1 MKPIKVL
8 EIQGSVGPGGS
19 ERHTLILS
27 KGLKRS
33 DDFDVVIIGP
43 YSRNPEMFQ
52 ELRSLGIPCHEVD
65 LEHKTKFVRSL
76 KSIVKVIKD
85 QEIDVIHTHLRNADV
100 YGIIAGI
107 LTRIPVVTT
116 LHGRTG
122 PLDGTSTAKSKFI
135 KCLHAQLL
143 RHGTKKIIA
152 ISDFVKEFNVKDLS
166 LDPSKI
172 EVIHNCTE
180 TDRFDITFDVAAF
193 RKELGVQSHEK
204 LVSLIGGI
212 SRQKGAHH
220 FVEIADI
227 IAKRQ
232 GNVKFLV
239 AGFGDFE
246 DEMKRRVQRKGLSG
260 RFIFAGWRSDVP
272 KLLHATDILVV
283 AAHQEGFGRIIAEA
297 MAASR
302 PVVAFASGGVPEIIV
317 HGETGYLVTYGD
329 IEGMA
334 SYVLELLQ
342 DEAKCKALGRNG
354 RQHLEEHFSPE
365 VFIERTKNVLES
377 VIG

>member
-33 DDFDVVIIGP
+33 DDFDVAIIGP
-43 YSRNPEMFQ
+43 YFRNPEMFQ
-52 ELRSLGIPCHEVD
+52 EVRSLGIPCYEID

-76 KSIVKVIKD
+76 KSIIGVIRD
-85 QEIDVIHTHLRNADV
+85 QEIDVIHTHLRNADI
-100 YGIIAGI
+100 YGIVAGMLAI
-107 LTRIPVVTT
+107 IPVIAT

-122 PLDGTSTAKSKFI
+122 SLEGRSTFKSKFM
-135 KCLHAQLL
+135 KLLHSQLL
-143 RHGTKKIIA
+143 RYGTKRILA
-152 ISDFVKEFNVKDLS
+152 ISNFVKEFNVKDLS

-172 EVIHNCTE
+172 EVIYNCTE
-180 TDRFDITFDVAAF
+180 TDRFDITLDVSAF
-193 RKELGVQSHEK
+193 RKDLGVQSRDK
-204 LVSLIGGI
+204 VVSLIGGI

-220 FVEIADI
+220 FVEVASIVAR
-227 IAKRQ
+227 RQ
-232 GNVKFLV
+232 GNIKFLI

-246 DEMKRRVQRKGLSG
+246 DEMRKRVRTKGLSSC
-260 RFIFAGWRSDVP
+260 FIFAGWRSDVP
-272 KLLHATDILVV
+272 KLLHATDILVM
-283 AAHQEGFGRIIAEA
+283 AAHQEGFGRIITEA
-297 MAASR
+297 MAASK
-302 PVVAFASGGVPEIIV
+302 PVVAFASGGVPEIVV
-317 HGETGYLVTYGD
+317 HGETGYLVPYGD

-342 DEAKCKALGRNG
+342 DEAACKALGHNG
-354 RQHLEEHFSPE
+354 RQRLEKHFSPT
-365 VFIERTKNVLES
+365 VLVQRTKKVLES